1 MASIQLPTYIFGLIY
16 QTFIAP
22 LFDYCDVVWIPCLDK
37 QFKAIAKEHIHSKV
51 TSIVQ
56 HLRETYL
63 HASFIH
69 WWNVTNFIHLYKLL
83 RRMAPLYLRGLFQY
97 LLPSL
102 VITVIIQV
110 ICMFHKYE

>member
-97 LLPSL
+97 FAAVTGHHGHNPSHL
-102 VITVIIQV
+102 YVPQV
-110 ICMFHKYE
+110 